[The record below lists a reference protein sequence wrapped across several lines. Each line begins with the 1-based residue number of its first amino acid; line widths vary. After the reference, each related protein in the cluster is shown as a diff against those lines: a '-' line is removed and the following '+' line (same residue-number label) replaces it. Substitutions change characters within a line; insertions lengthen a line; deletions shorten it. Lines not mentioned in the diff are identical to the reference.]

1 MSEEQRGDELSNGYG
16 QPEPVPYVPYTSP
29 PRYTDFPP
37 STEAGERHFL
47 PPIPPIPPQSMP
59 MPGRVPPRRR
69 GRRRLWITIGIVAV
83 LLLVSIA
90 SFFVIRYVDR
100 PTPGKT
106 LDAFCTAL
114 QGQDYR
120 SAYDQ
125 FSKKLQSTVSET
137 MFASVISRDKV
148 IACTHGSTS
157 DSGNSTTT
165 GLKLV
170 HASEGINNDVVT
182 LSRDN
187 NNYWKIDD
195 FFRQT

>member
-1 MSEEQRGDELSNGYG
+1 MSEEQRGEELSNGYEL
-16 QPEPVPYVPYTSP
+16 PEPVPYVPYTSP

-37 STEAGERHFL
+37 SMEERHFL
-47 PPIPPIPPQSMP
+47 PPVPPIPPPSMP
-59 MPGRVPPRRR
+59 MPDSGRVPTRRKGRR
-69 GRRRLWITIGIVAV
+69 GLWITISIVVA
-83 LLLVSIA
+83 LLIVSIA
-90 SFFVIRYVDR
+90 SFFVIRYIDR

-106 LDAFCTAL
+106 LDAFCAAL
-114 QGQDYR
+114 QGEDYR

-125 FSKKLQSTVSET
+125 FSKKLQRTVSET

-148 IACTHGSTS
+148 IACTHGPASE
-157 DSGNSTTT
+157 SGSSTTT

-187 NNYWKIDD
+187 NNDWKIDD
-195 FFRQT
+195 FYRQT